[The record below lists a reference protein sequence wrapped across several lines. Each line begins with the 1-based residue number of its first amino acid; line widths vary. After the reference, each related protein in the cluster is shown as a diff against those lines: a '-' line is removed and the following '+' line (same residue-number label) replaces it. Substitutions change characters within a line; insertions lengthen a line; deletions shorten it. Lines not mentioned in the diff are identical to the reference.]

1 METERIAYSVKEAAG
16 ALGVSQWIVR
26 EEIRA
31 GRIKSI
37 RLGARILIPR
47 RELERLVNPPEHS
60 DTTSEADSDT
70 ATSDLGGEQ
79 E

>member
-16 ALGVSQWIVR
+16 ALGVSQWMVR

-37 RLGARILIPR
+37 RLGVRILIPR
-47 RELERLVNPPEHS
+47 RELERLVGAPAGD
-60 DTTSEADSDT
+60 DTNNTNNMDNIQAEEA
-70 ATSDLGGEQ
+70 
-79 E
+79 